1 MKVIGLTGGVGTGK
15 STCADFLRARSLP
28 VVDTDD
34 LARQFVEPGQE
45 ALAEVAATFGSAILD
60 SQGRLKRRELARRV
74 FNDAEARRRLEAILH
89 PRIREAWWS
98 RMSIWQREGRPVGV
112 VVIPLLF
119 ETGAEAEVDVV
130 LCVVCS
136 AATQLKRLV
145 ARGWSAEETTRRIA
159 AQLPLETKMARA
171 DFVIWNEAGLDVHQR
186 QLELILGSIRA

>member
-45 ALAEVAATFGSAILD
+45 ALAEVAAAFGPEILD
-60 SQGRLKRRELARRV
+60 SRGRLKRRELGRRV

-89 PRIREAWWS
+89 PRIREAWRS
-98 RMSIWQREGRPVGV
+98 RMSLWQSEGRPVGV

-130 LCVVCS
+130 LCVACS

-145 ARGWSAEETTRRIA
+145 ARGWSAEEATRRIA

>member
-15 STCADFLRARSLP
+15 STCAAFLRARSLP

-130 LCVVCS
+130 LCVACS